1 MQGGS
6 QGQLLLNDWYVLA
19 WVERDRALNP
29 LESLDDLIA
38 VLVAGCVVVDLTI
51 PDDYD
56 ATLVAQ
62 ILQRLLHHL
71 KVLVVWHLVGH
82 EDKQNVRVLVLSVR

>member
-1 MQGGS
+1 M
-6 QGQLLLNDWYVLA
+6 LA

-29 LESLDDLIA
+29 LERLDYLIA
-38 VLVAGCVVVDLTI
+38 VLVAGCVVVDLSI
-51 PDDYD
+51 PDYHD

-71 KVLVVWHLVGH
+71 QVLVVRHLVGH
-82 EDKQNVRVLVLSVR
+82 EDEQNVRVLVLRVR